1 LIKNFH
7 VFLENLSGDI
17 FTYDKE
23 KKAWIPIGNIGLHNY
38 KAKASIEGN
47 HNGACQ

>member
-47 HNGACQ
+47 HNGACL